1 MKQKVVDMDKVLLDN
16 EFFVFHKIDDSH
28 FMGRPHFH
36 DGFEIH
42 FTLTNETTYYVDGRK
57 FVMDS
62 GAIAI
67 FNSEEIHRV
76 VVDNKK
82 LYERYC
88 ILFKPRFIDVLK
100 DNSLDI
106 LQVFTNRRKGYNC
119 IQLSELS
126 KEQLVKLFNEL
137 INYYQDSESKFQ
149 DLKIKVKFIEIL
161 IIISELFNNFLEDK
175 KNINYEG
182 NTQFYSLLDYIK
194 NNYME
199 DSNLD
204 DLANE
209 FYISKSTI
217 IRLFKKNIGMTP
229 TQYLIYIR
237 IMASRSYLEAG
248 YSVKDVAYKIGYKD
262 ESSFIKKFKELQGI
276 SPKQYMLNLQ
286 RKGLKDEKYY

>member
-1 MKQKVVDMDKVLLDN
+1 MKHKVVDMDKVLLEE
-16 EFFVFHKIDDSH
+16 EFFVFHKMDDSH

-42 FTLTNETTYYVDGRK
+42 FTLTNETIYYVDGRK
-57 FVMDS
+57 SVMDS
-62 GAIAI
+62 GAVAV

-88 ILFKPRFIDVLK
+88 ILFKPRIIDALRA
-100 DNSLDI
+100 NYPDI
-106 LQVFTNRRKGYNC
+106 LQVFTNRRRGYNC

-126 KEQLVKLFNEL
+126 KDQLVQLFNEL
-137 INYYQDSESKFQ
+137 LNYYHDRDSKFQ
-149 DLKIKVKFIEIL
+149 ELKIKLKFVEIL
-161 IIISELFNNFLEDK
+161 IMVSELFNNYIEDRK
-175 KNINYEG
+175 DINYEG
-182 NTQFYSLLDYIK
+182 NTQFYLLLDYIK

-199 DSNLD
+199 NNNLD

-209 FYISKSTI
+209 FYLSKSTI
-217 IRLFKKNIGMTP
+217 IRLFKKNMGMTP
-229 TQYLIYIR
+229 TQYLIYVR
-237 IMASRSYLEAG
+237 IMASRNYLEAG
-248 YSVKDVAYKIGYKD
+248 CSVKDVAYKIGYKD

-286 RKGLKDEKYY
+286 RKGSNDEKYY

>member
-1 MKQKVVDMDKVLLDN
+1 MKHKVVDMDKVLLEE
-16 EFFVFHKIDDSH
+16 EFFVFHKMDDSH

-42 FTLTNETTYYVDGRK
+42 FTLTNETIYYVDGRK
-57 FVMDS
+57 SVMDS
-62 GAIAI
+62 GAVAV

-88 ILFKPRFIDVLK
+88 ILFKPRIIDALRT
-100 DNSLDI
+100 NYPDI
-106 LQVFTNRRKGYNC
+106 LQVFTNRRRGYNC

-126 KEQLVKLFNEL
+126 KDQLVQSFNEL
-137 INYYQDSESKFQ
+137 LNYYHDRDSKFQ
-149 DLKIKVKFIEIL
+149 ELKIKVKFVEIL
-161 IIISELFNNFLEDK
+161 IMVSELFNNYIEDRK
-175 KNINYEG
+175 EINYEG
-182 NTQFYSLLDYIK
+182 NTQFYLLLDYIK

-199 DSNLD
+199 NSNLD

-209 FYISKSTI
+209 FYLSKSTI
-217 IRLFKKNIGMTP
+217 IRLFKKNMGMTP
-229 TQYLIYIR
+229 TQYLIYVR
-237 IMASRSYLEAG
+237 IMASRNYLEAG
-248 YSVKDVAYKIGYKD
+248 CSVKDVAYKIGYKD

-286 RKGLKDEKYY
+286 RKGSNDEKYY